1 MAKKKIL
8 VVDDEPDM
16 LKIIGTRLRS
26 SGYTVITAV
35 NEEECMKRA
44 AADAPDLILLDVL
57 LPGMGGFGV
66 CKLLKEDPKTRE
78 IPVIMVTALL
88 GGTATKKALESGAEY
103 LITKPFDPSDL
114 LWEIEDALKKNG

>member
-1 MAKKKIL
+1 MAKKTIL

-26 SGYTVITAV
+26 SGYSVITAV
-35 NEEECMKRA
+35 NEEECLKRA
-44 AADAPDLILLDVL
+44 SGDSPDLILLDVL

-66 CKLLKEDPKTRE
+66 CKLLKEDPKTKD

-114 LWEIEDALKKNG
+114 LWEIQDALKKKK